1 MIAGPTKALVSKALQ
16 IKTTGTSIARSAKFL
31 ELEPRDQYANF
42 SAVVYQNLGSTIGP
56 LAGLLGSF
64 VPPQAQK
71 EGQNAIAALQ
81 NLKPMLVAAYAE
93 GDRITVAAGGN
104 VLAQGLSG
112 LLNGNLSGMIG
123 GPMQFG
129 PRRQMRQMQ
138 QVR

>member
-1 MIAGPTKALVSKALQ
+1 M
-16 IKTTGTSIARSAKFL
+16 
-31 ELEPRDQYANF
+31 
-42 SAVVYQNLGSTIGP
+42 VYQNLGSTIAP

-71 EGQNAIAALQ
+71 DSQNAIAALQ
-81 NLKPMLVAAYAE
+81 NLKPMLIAAYAE
-93 GDRITVAAGGN
+93 GDQITVAAGGN

-112 LLNGNLSGMIG
+112 LLNGNLTGMFG

-129 PRRQMRQMQ
+129 QKRQMRQLQ